1 MCNFSENDLKILAG
15 MTSMISP
22 SMSKE
27 LSDKRSNVDVLDVEP
42 RDDEVYKP
50 APAIRFPD
58 VVQGKFSLFHPWNA
72 YADPEGEYQ
81 AVLGRYVERRDD
93 EKESECEARQSYSTS
108 SSLSPG
114 VVFDGVSLVQEVNHE
129 GLFSVF
135 SCGKLVEKIVEAV
148 SACSTTT
155 DVMQHLLK
163 WRSDW
168 RGYCGLVRCR
178 TKEHLNDVFS
188 PTAQGQGRQHDK
200 SRSPRPSSMT
210 NYTTLYRIFD
220 SLHRLITLETFN
232 FSPVNPLS
240 SPAEIALQSSSTSSL
255 YLESRRN
262 FLLTELFAL
271 EEKTPF
277 FDEELAMQQFQS
289 IMNGSKG
296 FPDLIEKLKQQLKK
310 NGATGLL
317 STKAFVA
324 AIRNFVQEAKRR
336 NFTNRV
342 QIYEKVEQLLMEL
355 YETERKSSF
364 EKLKEYLRERNE
376 RKEKEEKDLK
386 KSYNYSWD
394 SALRGN
400 SWVFDGF
407 SEEKGSKAAGGASAS
422 SGGSSASS
430 SSIDDVLI
438 IDAEDLPNHFNNDI
452 QTGTSESYFKLT
464 WSSPKEQNKTW
475 EQINKSLDKNH
486 FAIIDNFMTLP
497 TATKIKQEVF
507 DLNFTPSEI
516 WVGRDGGIGA
526 HVHKL
531 CNTNFLF
538 MYKMHDKFR

>member
-1 MCNFSENDLKILAG
+1 M
-15 MTSMISP
+15 
-22 SMSKE
+22 
-27 LSDKRSNVDVLDVEP
+27 
-42 RDDEVYKP
+42 
-50 APAIRFPD
+50 
-58 VVQGKFSLFHPWNA
+58 
-72 YADPEGEYQ
+72 
-81 AVLGRYVERRDD
+81 ERRED
-93 EKESECEARQSYSTS
+93 EKESECAQARQSYNSS

-135 SCGKLVEKIVEAV
+135 NCGKLVEKIVEAV
-148 SACSTTT
+148 SASSTTT

-178 TKEHLNDVFS
+178 TKKHLDDVFS
-188 PTAQGQGRQHDK
+188 PAVEGDEQHDK

-232 FSPVNPLS
+232 FSPVINPLS
-240 SPAEIALQSSSTSSL
+240 SHAEIALQSSSTSSL

-262 FLLTELFAL
+262 LLLTELFAL

-342 QIYEKVEQLLMEL
+342 QIYEKVEQLLVEL

-364 EKLKEYLRERNE
+364 EKLKEYLKERNE

-407 SEEKGSKAAGGASAS
+407 SEEKGSKAAGGGTSAGNY
-422 SGGSSASS
+422 GGSSASS
-430 SSIDDVLI
+430 SSSSSPDAVV
-438 IDAEDLPNHFNNDI
+438 IDAEDLPNYFHNDI

-531 CNTNFLF
+531 CNTNFLY